1 MRAGLFVF
9 VLCSRVFAQAP
20 QPPAQPANIP
30 DMTIVCEVNGKQIT
44 AGEVRAM
51 IAGMP
56 PQYMQI
62 YMQDPAGTLQRLFFI
77 KNLAEEGEKKGLDQI
92 SPNKEQ
98 LEFQRNSAL
107 ATIAITDYSNNVSFT
122 RLEEEKYYK
131 DHADQFAQ
139 AKVRVIYVAFSSGKV
154 KSDVKVR
161 SEAEAQAKIDEV
173 RKELVAGA
181 EFAKVAKEVSED
193 KESAEKGGEW
203 GVIKRSGEIP
213 DKETVKAIFA
223 LKPGEVSQP
232 VREPNGFY
240 LFTVDSFS
248 KQHFDDVANDIFNEM
263 KAAQVRQHTD
273 DVNKR
278 SAVKVVN
285 SDFFPRPQSGPPFSH

>member
-1 MRAGLFVF
+1 MRFGLIAI
-9 VLCSRVFAQAP
+9 VLCGAVFAQAP
-20 QPPAQPANIP
+20 PAPQPPNIP
-30 DMTIVCEVNGKQIT
+30 DMTIVVEVDGRQYT

-56 PQYMQI
+56 PQYVQL
-62 YMQDPAGTLQRLFFI
+62 YMQNPQDILQRLFFI
-77 KNLAEEGEKKGLDQI
+77 KSLAEEGEKKGLDQV

-107 ATIAITDYSNNVSFT
+107 ATMAITDYSNHVSFT
-122 RLEEEKYYK
+122 RLEQEKYYN
-131 DHADQFAQ
+131 DHADQFSQ
-139 AKVRVIYVAFSSGKV
+139 AKVRVIYIAFSSGKV
-154 KSDVKVR
+154 KSDVKIR
-161 SEAEAQAKIDEV
+161 SEAEAKAKIEEV
-173 RKELVAGA
+173 RKQLMAGA

-232 VREPNGFY
+232 VKEPNGFY

-248 KQHFDDVANDIFNEM
+248 KQLFDDVANDIFNEM
-263 KAAQVRQHTD
+263 RAAQVRDHTD
-273 DVNKR
+273 DVNKH

-285 SDFFPRPQSGPPFSH
+285 SDFFPRPQSGPPFSR